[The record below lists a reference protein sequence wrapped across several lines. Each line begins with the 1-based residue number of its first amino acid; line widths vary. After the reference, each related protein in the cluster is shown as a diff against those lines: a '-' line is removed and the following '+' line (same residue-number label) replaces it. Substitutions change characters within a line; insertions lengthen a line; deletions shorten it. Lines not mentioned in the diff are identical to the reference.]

1 MVTEED
7 IKQME
12 LAELAIRER
21 NGMNQLHEENENVTF
36 NSIEEV
42 RAFYHCEPFDEF
54 DKRFRSGN

>member
-12 LAELAIRER
+12 FAERTIRER
-21 NGMNQLHEENENVTF
+21 NGMNQLHEEKENITF

-42 RAFYHCEPFDEF
+42 RALYHCEPFNEF